1 MGGQQK
7 LYPMASEGQP
17 YGGTHGE
24 GEDEEQLIRFF
35 ILEAGGKT
43 QGRSTALQTPLPH
56 LRTHAKAQSLAWG
69 S

>member
-24 GEDEEQLIRFF
+24 GEDEEQLIQFF

-43 QGRSTALQTPLPH
+43 
-56 LRTHAKAQSLAWG
+56 
-69 S
+69 